1 MGLALIFSAMG
12 TFMLEAMN
20 VANQMDKDNI
30 SGQMDLY
37 M

>member
-1 MGLALIFSAMG
+1 
-12 TFMLEAMN
+12 MLEAMN